1 MYATETPN
9 RLRTLPVV
17 IYICRIFPECMN
29 TVVVEQMCFSS
40 FFVYAL
46 YLIVI
51 LDRKSVV

>member
-51 LDRKSVV
+51 FIRALL